1 MSVASTGDVIS
12 VSDTITGFVCKNS
25 DQPSCKKCED
35 YRVRFLCPYD
45 FFIQSQCWTDWFD
58 RDDPAGDSGDWE
70 TLKDLRKENPGGVCD
85 IPLQIEVRTTAGLSV
100 ASTGNVISVSDTT
113 TGFIC
118 KNSDQETG
126 MCYDYRVRF
135 LCPPDFCRPKAPGC
149 YTDWFDLD
157 DPSGFGDSET
167 LAALRDEYPERI
179 CKEPQQI
186 HVLTISGLTMDETEN
201 HIHVAD
207 ATTGFICKN
216 DEQTHGTCQDFRVR
230 FRCPTD
236 FCTQKVC
243 WTEWFDRDDPTA
255 SGDWE
260 LLSDLRKK
268 FPEDICEKPLGIEV
282 VTVDTNI
289 PVASTGQATY
299 IYSPTVG
306 FVCRNQDQSC
316 HQCFDYK
323 VRFGCPCP
331 CDD

>member
-1 MSVASTGDVIS
+1 MSSTAWTVEFIHFVNSSQVRLEALVGRIWAPGHMFDSPDFDSSDLRLTTCTSVIMT
-12 VSDTITGFVCKNS
+12 D
-25 DQPSCKKCED
+25 PE
-35 YRVRFLCPYD
+35 
-45 FFIQSQCWTDWFD
+45 CWTDWFD

-135 LCPPDFCRPKAPGC
+135 LCPPDFCRPK
-149 YTDWFDLD
+149 
-157 DPSGFGDSET
+157 
-167 LAALRDEYPERI
+167 
-179 CKEPQQI
+179 
-186 HVLTISGLTMDETEN
+186 
-201 HIHVAD
+201 
-207 ATTGFICKN
+207 
-216 DEQTHGTCQDFRVR
+216 
-230 FRCPTD
+230 
-236 FCTQKVC
+236 VC